1 MNSGQQVPNMLLEK
15 SGDIVPER
23 VKRQSQSE
31 KNAGMDVTVM
41 EVKSYAVKNSIPQ
54 ESGMLDP

>member
-1 MNSGQQVPNMLLEK
+1 MLLER
-15 SGDIVPER
+15 SGEKTQER

-41 EVKSYAVKNSIPQ
+41 EVKSYAVKNSIP
-54 ESGMLDP
+54 